1 LQEIAVLLAAGFVAL
16 RAEINRTATGS
27 GRSAMANIGENKYAL
42 KTLHEEIDLF
52 DRKLAHLLKY
62 DVFPTDTARD
72 AAARKLTL
80 KRELLV
86 NKAKALTDDGVE
98 FKPND
103 LPRSFRPKD
112 AIVPVEEVPV
122 EEAKA
127 VALTG
132 GEKRSVRRQASA
144 FAGTSL
150 DWEQSVKHYMEKKGK
165 E

>member
-1 LQEIAVLLAAGFVAL
+1 
-16 RAEINRTATGS
+16 
-27 GRSAMANIGENKYAL
+27 MANIGENKYAL

-62 DVFPTDTARD
+62 DVFPTEAARD

-86 NKAKALTDDGVE
+86 NKAKVMTDDGIE

-112 AIVPVEEVPV
+112 APVAVEEMPEV
-122 EEAKA
+122 EAKVSVPA
-127 VALTG
+127 

-165 E
+165 A

>member
-1 LQEIAVLLAAGFVAL
+1 
-16 RAEINRTATGS
+16 
-27 GRSAMANIGENKYAL
+27 MANIGENKYAL

-86 NKAKALTDDGVE
+86 NKAKAMTEEGVE

-112 AIVPVEEVPV
+112 AVVPVEEVPV

-127 VALTG
+127 AAGAAT
-132 GEKRSVRRQASA
+132 GEKRSVRRQGSA
-144 FAGTSL
+144 FSGTSL
-150 DWEQSVKHYMEKKGK
+150 DWEQSVKHYMEAKKDK

>member
-1 LQEIAVLLAAGFVAL
+1 
-16 RAEINRTATGS
+16 
-27 GRSAMANIGENKYAL
+27 MANIGENKYAL

-112 AIVPVEEVPV
+112 AVVPVEEVAG

-127 VALTG
+127 ASAAPA

-150 DWEQSVKHYMEKKGK
+150 DWEQSVKHYMEAKKDKDK